1 MATTQELLDKFDHVV
16 VLMMENRS
24 FDNLFGHLYDGYPFP
39 LGKTFEGAQGRWN
52 PDHKGQGR
60 IATSLTRDPHEPYPD
75 PGEFFKNVVTQLY
88 GKTYVPPP
96 ASHGPAN
103 KPLDPTSATTPTMN
117 GFVLDYYNV
126 LRDLTENKSP
136 RWRWPLDPG
145 RYSPKIMKVFDPVAI
160 PAFATLARDFAV
172 FDHWFCALP
181 SETWPNRAFW
191 HAATSWGFADM
202 PLHDEKWNLLNWVAS
217 STTET
222 LFSLLDKRF
231 DEDPDNW
238 CVYSDMPISATELIH
253 LGSFHGP
260 FKKVAKVHQRH
271 LQYDAPCG
279 PNFFTDC
286 ANGTLPKYSFLEPHM
301 FNFMPP
307 EYWHNDMHPSE
318 WMHAWHWMFLA
329 QGGPGSVLLGDHL
342 IWQVY
347 QAIQSSKHRDASKRL
362 LQDRTLLIITFDE
375 HGGCFDHVA
384 PPKAK
389 APGNLP
395 KETQYGFEFE
405 RLGVRVP
412 TVMISSHIAPG
423 TIVNDTMHHCSFLKT
438 MQKKWNLGSLG
449 ARHDDAPCFAD
460 AVFSDTHR
468 PWPDHSN
475 IYAGH
480 KAIAR
485 AKAKPRKLKRDQPLS
500 RLQSLFIA
508 ATHVHLCN
516 LGHASPDEKPRLAT
530 QGDAH
535 DFFECYG
542 DLLRRTRHAG

>member
-1 MATTQELLDKFDHVV
+1 MLPTTEDLLDTFDHVV

-24 FDNLFGHLYDGYPFP
+24 FDNLFGHLYDGVPLP

-52 PDHKGQGR
+52 PDHKGDGR
-60 IATSLTRDPHEPYPD
+60 IATSLTRDPREPYPD

-88 GKTYVPPP
+88 GKTYDPKNDP
-96 ASHGPAN
+96 H
-103 KPLDPTSATTPTMN
+103 DPTSGDPTMN

-136 RWRWPLDPG
+136 LWRWPLDPAW
-145 RYSPKIMKVFDPVAI
+145 YSPKIMKCFDPVAI

-172 FDHWFCALP
+172 FDQWFCALP

-202 PLHDEKWNLLNWVAS
+202 PLHDKKWNLSHWIES

-222 LFSLLDKRF
+222 LFGLLDDKFRT
-231 DEDPDNW
+231 DTDNW
-238 CVYSDMPISATELIH
+238 CIYSDMPISATELIH
-253 LGSFHGP
+253 LGSFHHP
-260 FKKVAKVHQRH
+260 IKTAKVRQRY
-271 LQYDAPCG
+271 LQYDAPAG

-286 ANGTLPKYSFLEPHM
+286 AAGKLPKYSFLEPHM

-318 WMHAWHWMFLA
+318 WMHAWHWMFLG

-347 QAIQSSKHRDASKRL
+347 QAIQSSQHRDAGGRL
-362 LQDRTLLIITFDE
+362 LQDRTLFIITFDE
-375 HGGCFDHVA
+375 HGGCFDHVR
-384 PPKAK
+384 PPKATPP
-389 APGNLP
+389 AHLP
-395 KETQYGFEFE
+395 VPTQHNFAFE

-423 TIVNDTMHHCSFLKT
+423 TIVNEPMHHCSFLKT
-438 MQKKWNLGSLG
+438 MQKKWGLASLG
-449 ARHDDAPCFAD
+449 PRQDDAPCFAG
-460 AVFSDTHR
+460 AVFSETPR
-468 PWPDHSN
+468 TWPDLSH
-475 IYAGH
+475 IYVGN

-485 AKAKPRKLKRDQPLS
+485 AKAKPPKLRRNQPLS
-500 RLQSLFIA
+500 RLQALIVA
-508 ATHVHLCN
+508 ATHMHLCN
-516 LGHASPDEKPRLAT
+516 LGHASREDPPKMAT
-530 QGDAH
+530 QGDAQ
-535 DFFECYG
+535 DFFERYG
-542 DLLRRTRHAG
+542 DLLKKTRHAG